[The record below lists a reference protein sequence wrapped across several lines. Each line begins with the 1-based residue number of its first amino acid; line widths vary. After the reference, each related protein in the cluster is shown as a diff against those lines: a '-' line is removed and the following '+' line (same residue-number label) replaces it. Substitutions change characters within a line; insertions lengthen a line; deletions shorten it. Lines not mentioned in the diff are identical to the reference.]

1 MKNNFTLTALM
12 LMACSLQ
19 AQNIRVNLN
28 NGTNVVYEKDSVKNI
43 EFNPAEYTGKRY
55 YATTDMTFAE
65 FFEGELRVSAEAL
78 VADGVDVVTSATKGK
93 ASRFSSC
100 VASESGNQILG
111 VKAVSV
117 SMTEDVYNNLTDDQ
131 KSRFTFVEDSVFAS
145 SKELLSNGT
154 FSAYT
159 SAPVIMEGVSVSLSS
174 GSAVNWGNYVLS
186 LGIDRTAIA
195 SADLQGAVITTTTGQ
210 KFALTPLYNLWLN
223 TAEMAFCVKDFTE
236 PHGNHPAF
244 THTAG
249 LQGKTISNVTYYLK
263 GKDNVSIPCNVYV
276 KQQTSASVAV
286 DGSALANINPTVFL
300 NFKDIPS
307 DANYSIATVK
317 KGSGKAAKV
326 LDSEKYSYSDGMLN
340 IIDTAAVNDIYSVV
354 FNSEKYVSVGA
365 TIKFGTELQATEL
378 QNKLT
383 GTYVELFSDKGIV
396 AAKWDSLW
404 IAECAKIVGEEQAEA
419 TAKML
424 KNSMLGTLTGPEATA
439 KFGDAS
445 NGFTSDM
452 QFSCHF
458 LQSVYK
464 FVFDGTSIKGL
475 AEDGTEVFAHNYV
488 KIGYNADYDFHFY
501 KSVDDNEDEFK
512 YFFMR
517 SDSPSDTYHI
527 EFRYGSDEKELLGF
541 TTGKYAYWMAAGVL
555 ENDDKQCEE
564 SIRLFVKENLSS
576 SQNK

>member
-55 YATTDMTFAE
+55 FATTDMTFAE

-78 VADGVDVVTSATKGK
+78 VADGVDVVTSATNGK

-117 SMTEDVYNNLTDDQ
+117 SMTEDVYKTLTEAQ
-131 KSRFTFVEDSVFAS
+131 KSRFSFVEDTVFAS
-145 SKELLSNGT
+145 SKELLSNGS

-159 SAPVIMEGVSVSLSS
+159 SAPTVKEGVTVSLSS
-174 GSAVNWGNYVLS
+174 GSATNWGNYVLS
-186 LGIDRTAIA
+186 LGIDRSTIA

-276 KQQTSASVAV
+276 KQQTIASVAV
-286 DGSALANINPTVFL
+286 DGSALPNINPTVFL
-300 NFKDIPS
+300 DFKNIPS
-307 DANYSIATVK
+307 NANYSIATVK

-326 LDSEKYSYSDGMLN
+326 LGAEKFNYADGILN
-340 IIDTAAVNDIYSVV
+340 IIDTSAVNDIYSVV
-354 FNSEKYVSVGA
+354 FNSEKYVSIGA

-378 QNKLT
+378 QNKLA
-383 GTYVELFSDKGIV
+383 GTYVELFSENGIL
-396 AAKWDSLW
+396 ASKWDSLW
-404 IAECAKIVGEEQAEA
+404 IAESAKYVGEELAE
-419 TAKML
+419 TAAGKL
-424 KNSMLGTLTGPEATA
+424 KYSMQGSVTGEDAVK
-439 KFGDAS
+439 KFGDGS
-445 NGFTSDM
+445 NGFPEDF
-452 QFSCHF
+452 QFSCQF
-458 LQSVYK
+458 LPSISK
-464 FVFDGTSIKGL
+464 IVFDGTSIKGL

-488 KIGYNADYDFHFY
+488 KVGYNADYDFHFY

-555 ENDDKQCEE
+555 ENNDKQCEE

-576 SQNK
+576 SETK